1 VGTPNLEATPGV
13 QRLVYY
19 QPHNGIVA
27 RSAHAEPRGVDFM
40 FVFLARFSQGLLV
53 PLSTKYADAVLPGL
67 GLHER
72 VASSLPA
79 PFSSSFPLS
88 LLADANTP
96 VYDAPGLSLDALIAT
111 VAPLALLVA
120 LVLGAKGAWGIFSK
134 QF

>member
-1 VGTPNLEATPGV
+1 MPK
-13 QRLVYY
+13 RL
-19 QPHNGIVA
+19 GGDA
-27 RSAHAEPRGVDFM
+27 RNIDSPTKAQNM
-40 FVFLARFSQGLLV
+40 FVLLARFSQGLLV
-53 PLSTKYADAVLPGL
+53 PLSPNYASALPGL

-88 LLADANTP
+88 LLANANTP
-96 VYDAPGLSLDALIAT
+96 VYDAPGLSLDALVAT
-111 VAPLALLVA
+111 LAPLALLVA